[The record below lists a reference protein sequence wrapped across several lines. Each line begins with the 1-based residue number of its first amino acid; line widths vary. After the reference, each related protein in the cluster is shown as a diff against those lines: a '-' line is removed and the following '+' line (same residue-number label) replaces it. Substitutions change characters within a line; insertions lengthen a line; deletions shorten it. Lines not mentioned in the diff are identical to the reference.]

1 MHLVGSRVFSIA
13 LMNGL
18 RIDEQC
24 TVIAVSYTHLSVMI
38 TPENVMMRTRFL
50 VAMGMFYFR
59 IIERRGRPQE
69 SV

>member
-1 MHLVGSRVFSIA
+1 MMTG
-13 LMNGL
+13 
-18 RIDEQC
+18 
-24 TVIAVSYTHLSVMI
+24 YSVMI